1 MDVVMLGLLA
11 LFVAAIAGLVRVCDS
26 LGARP

>member
-1 MDVVMLGLLA
+1 MDVVMLGLWA
-11 LFVAAIAGLVRVCDS
+11 LFVMAIAGLVGVCES

>member
-11 LFVAAIAGLVRVCDS
+11 LFVVAIAGLVRVCES

>member
-11 LFVAAIAGLVRVCDS
+11 LFVVAIAGLVRVCGS
-26 LGARP
+26 LGDRP

>member
-1 MDVVMLGLLA
+1 MDVVMLGLA
-11 LFVAAIAGLVRVCDS
+11 IFVVAIAGLVRVCES

>member
-1 MDVVMLGLLA
+1 MDVVMLGLWA
-11 LFVAAIAGLVRVCDS
+11 LFVMAIAGLVRVCES